1 MTDDSDIN
9 DSTTANEN
17 SGDYFDLDT
26 FDFDDYVEVNNDGI
40 RFYDNLSNT
49 VDFFNQGTTRPN
61 INTLNN
67 FFESDVTTPSEFVSK
82 MIKVQLQ
89 NFCSGLDM
97 KTEAGRLATFSFNPD
112 ENFLEVLENWYLAKD
127 NSNTSELFK
136 VHADLYRWPL
146 EDETLPR
153 IELLANAGFYY
164 SGPSDNVVCFKCKGH
179 LSSWESGDVPATEHK
194 RHFQTRCGFVQGKH
208 CGNVQIDQRKAHP
221 FHPSMPDESQI
232 ELLERTYDISCPVH
246 PQFENLEARIASF
259 ENWPHRSMNSFPLI
273 EILAE
278 AGFYHV
284 PEPNGQH
291 SDLAICYYCNAR
303 LHNWE
308 QGDCPWLEHVR
319 NHQPCNFILRK
330 RGPNYVTWVRT
341 VYLAEVTENYIIPSV
356 RHYYRSGIQSAT
368 TTVVDKTQKWSEIS
382 EDFDNYDVLKGAVM
396 LLGEDR
402 KDELIDTIRTQ
413 LFENDRIFK
422 NSGELLQ
429 FLINLESNTLRTE
442 TIPKPRIQPAQKLE
456 SFIIENLESESQDK
470 LIEKIN
476 DLQIEIACKIC
487 LNYRADVVFYPCSHL
502 ASCSQ
507 CAEKV
512 QDCPICRGKIT
523 KASKIYLA

>member
-1 MTDDSDIN
+1 
-9 DSTTANEN
+9 
-17 SGDYFDLDT
+17 
-26 FDFDDYVEVNNDGI
+26 
-40 RFYDNLSNT
+40 
-49 VDFFNQGTTRPN
+49 
-61 INTLNN
+61 
-67 FFESDVTTPSEFVSK
+67 VTTPGEFVSK

-97 KTEAGRLATFSFNPD
+97 KTEAGRLATFSFNPGD
-112 ENFLEVLENWYLAKD
+112 SFLEVLENWYLAKE

-146 EDETLPR
+146 EDETLPS
-153 IELLANAGFYY
+153 IESLANAGFFY

-179 LSSWESGDVPATEHK
+179 LSSWESGDVPVTEHK
-194 RHFQTRCGFVQGKH
+194 RHFQTRCAFVQGKN
-208 CGNVQIDQRKAHP
+208 CGNVQIDDRNAHP
-221 FHPSMPDESQI
+221 FHPSMPDENQI
-232 ELLERTYDISCPVH
+232 EILRSTYDISSPVH
-246 PQFENLEARIASF
+246 PQFESVESRITSF
-259 ENWPHRSMNSFPLI
+259 EHWPHRTVNGFPLVRT
-273 EILAE
+273 LAD

-319 NHQPCNFILRK
+319 NHQPCNFIFRT

-341 VYLAEVTENYIIPSV
+341 IYQADVTEHYIIPSV
-356 RHYYRSGIQSAT
+356 RHYHRSSEQNAS
-368 TTVVDKTQKWSEIS
+368 TTVVDKVQKWSEIS
-382 EDFDNYDVLKGAVM
+382 KDIDNYDVLKGAVM
-396 LLGEDR
+396 LLGETR
-402 KDELIDTIRTQ
+402 KDELILTIRTQ
-413 LFENDRIFK
+413 LFENDKIFK
-422 NSGELLQ
+422 TSGELLQ
-429 FLINLESNTLRTE
+429 FLINLECDTQQKDI
-442 TIPKPRIQPAQKLE
+442 IPNRKVKHAEKPE
-456 SFIIENLESESQDK
+456 SFIIENLESQSQDK
-470 LIEKIN
+470 LIETIN

-523 KASKIYLA
+523 KASRIYLA